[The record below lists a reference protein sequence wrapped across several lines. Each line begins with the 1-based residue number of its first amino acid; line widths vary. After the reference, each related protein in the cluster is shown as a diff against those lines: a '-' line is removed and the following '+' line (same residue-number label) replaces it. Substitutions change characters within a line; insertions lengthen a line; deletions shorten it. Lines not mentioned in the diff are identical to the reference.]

1 MAKRIIIGISGAS
14 GAIYGIEALKVLN
27 SLNYETHLILTDA
40 AKININIETDYSIE
54 KVVSMASVVHNN
66 NDLAAAI
73 ASGSFSTL
81 GMIVIPCSMKSLSAI
96 ANSYGSNLLVR
107 AADVC
112 LKERRKLVLVVRET
126 PLHIG
131 HIKLMERAAE
141 NGAIIMPPVPAFYSQ
156 PKTITDIVRHTVGKC
171 LDQFQIEHKLF
182 RRWEGM
188 SGKERRNKK

>member
-1 MAKRIIIGISGAS
+1 MVKRMIIGISGAS
-14 GAIYGIEALKVLN
+14 GVIYGIEALKALKD
-27 SLNYETHLILTDA
+27 LNYETHLILTDA
-40 AKININIETDYSIE
+40 AKINIKIETDYSIE
-54 KVVSMASVVHNN
+54 DVVSLASIAHENQ
-66 NDLAAAI
+66 DLAAVL

-81 GMIVIPCSMKSLSAI
+81 GMIVIPCSIKSLSAI

-112 LKERRKLVLVVRET
+112 LKERRKLILVVRET

-141 NGAIIMPPVPAFYSQ
+141 NGALIMPPVPAFYSQ
-156 PKTITDIVRHTVGKC
+156 PKTITDIVRHTVGRC
-171 LDQFQIEHKLF
+171 LDQFQIEHALF

-188 SGKERRNKK
+188 RGKER